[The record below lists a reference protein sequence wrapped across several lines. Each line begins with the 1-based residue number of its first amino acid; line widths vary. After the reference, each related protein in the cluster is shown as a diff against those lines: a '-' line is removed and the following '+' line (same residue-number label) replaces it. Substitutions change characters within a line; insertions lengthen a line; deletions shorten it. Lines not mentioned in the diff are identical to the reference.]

1 MTTIADRINEGL
13 RIRGLKPVDLVKSTG
28 IGKSS
33 ISSYLSGK
41 YEPKQQ
47 NLYRI
52 AKALNVSEAWLMG
65 HDVPIT
71 RHEFCNET
79 NENYSH
85 FKHPIIT
92 NDTVTFPVIGEIA
105 AGYDSIAVED
115 WSGETVEVPSVYLK
129 GRKYEDYIVLAVKG
143 DSMYPHYMEGDKV
156 LILRQSC
163 VNSNGDVG
171 AVIYNDEMATLKKIF
186 TNSDHVELVP
196 INPEYKPKRID
207 GEEMDH
213 VRILGIPKML
223 IREFNN

>member
-1 MTTIADRINEGL
+1 MTIGERIKNRRNMLGISADQLAEM
-13 RIRGLKPVDLVKSTG
+13 T
-28 IGKSS
+28 GKSRAT
-33 ISSYLSGK
+33 IYR
-41 YEPKQQ
+41 YENEDIK
-47 NLYRI
+47 NLPSTI
-52 AKALNVSEAWLMG
+52 LETLAIALNTTPADLMG
-65 HDVPIT
+65 WD
-71 RHEFCNET
+71 ET
-79 NENYSH
+79 ESNVAR

-196 INPEYKPKRID
+196 INPEYKPKRIE

>member
-1 MTTIADRINEGL
+1 MTIGERIKNRRNMLGISADQLAEM
-13 RIRGLKPVDLVKSTG
+13 T
-28 IGKSS
+28 GKSRAT
-33 ISSYLSGK
+33 IYR
-41 YEPKQQ
+41 YENEDIK
-47 NLYRI
+47 NLPSTI
-52 AKALNVSEAWLMG
+52 LETLAIALNTTPADLMG
-65 HDVPIT
+65 WD
-71 RHEFCNET
+71 ET
-79 NENYSH
+79 ESNVAR

-115 WSGETVEVPSVYLK
+115 WSGDTVEVPSVYLK

-163 VNSNGDVG
+163 VNNNGDVG

-186 TNSDHVELVP
+186 TNPDYVELVP
-196 INPEYKPKRID
+196 ISPEYKPKRID

-213 VRILGIPKML
+213 VCILGIPKML

>member
-1 MTTIADRINEGL
+1 MIGSKIKNLRTHNKWTQSQLAEKLNETF
-13 RIRGLKPVDLVKSTG
+13 GLKIDRVMISKWENGFQTPVIYTISCLAKLFGV
-28 IGKSS
+28 S
-33 ISSYLSGK
+33 IDYLNDDP
-41 YEPKQQ
+41 E
-47 NLYRI
+47 I
-52 AKALNVSEAWLMG
+52 
-65 HDVPIT
+65 D
-71 RHEFCNET
+71 
-79 NENYSH
+79 YSH

-196 INPEYKPKRID
+196 INPEYKPKRIE

>member
-1 MTTIADRINEGL
+1 MTIGERIKNRRNMLGISADQLAEM
-13 RIRGLKPVDLVKSTG
+13 T
-28 IGKSS
+28 GKSRAT
-33 ISSYLSGK
+33 IYR
-41 YEPKQQ
+41 YENEDIK
-47 NLYRI
+47 NLPSTI
-52 AKALNVSEAWLMG
+52 LETLAIALNTTPADLMG
-65 HDVPIT
+65 WD
-71 RHEFCNET
+71 ET
-79 NENYSH
+79 ESNVAR

-186 TNSDHVELVP
+186 TNPDYVELVP
-196 INPEYKPKRID
+196 INPEYKPKRIE